1 MIYINILTLFIG
13 VIFLTF
19 SISGLGR
26 LFTLTFKS
34 NLFLDIFFGFIVIS
48 IVATLIH
55 FFFPVNIKISLSL
68 LIIGLISFFN
78 KRNLNFIK
86 INKNNLIFYFFIV
99 LIFIPMFL
107 SQKYHEDFGYY
118 HLPYS
123 LSFIENKIIFGLSNI
138 NNAYVYNSIW
148 LNINSL
154 FFIHTNNFNFLTLP
168 NFIIYLSFVLFAI
181 NKIITKKK
189 IHISDYYLVVVLLYF
204 LLKFTRISE
213 FGVDLSLSIYS
224 ILSIYFFLRY
234 YEPDLENEKNFIFFC
249 NVVFTLFA
257 ILIKL
262 SSLPIILL
270 PLFLYISN
278 FEKLKLFIFNYK
290 FYFIYLLCIFFVI
303 QQFIYTGCFVFPS
316 KFTCLDVS
324 WFSPEF
330 LDLKKS
336 LELINK
342 NYSEVREIYS
352 KKEYLSNFNWF
363 PYWIERNY
371 VEILEHLIT
380 IILPVILFIL
390 SLKKSKTEMRLIFKE
405 KKFFIIFI
413 FLNLFFWL
421 SFSPV
426 YRFAIHM
433 FVTLMFVIFIDFL
446 IVRKFS
452 KKIFLSF
459 LILCIVF
466 SFSKN
471 IKRIYEKKN
480 IFVGI
485 ESIENE
491 YILDKFNSK
500 DYAKIFYP
508 DIEKNK
514 KNGWQG
520 RLCWDIP
527 FICSYNKVKL
537 NKKNNYLFLY
547 KAN

>member
-1 MIYINILTLFIG
+1 M
-13 VIFLTF
+13 
-19 SISGLGR
+19 
-26 LFTLTFKS
+26 
-34 NLFLDIFFGFIVIS
+34 
-48 IVATLIH
+48 
-55 FFFPVNIKISLSL
+55 
-68 LIIGLISFFN
+68 
-78 KRNLNFIK
+78 
-86 INKNNLIFYFFIV
+86 
-99 LIFIPMFL
+99 FIPIFL

-168 NFIIYLSFVLFAI
+168 NFIIYLSFILFTI
-181 NKIITKKK
+181 NKILTKKK
-189 IHISDYYLVVVLLYF
+189 IHVSDYYLVVVLLYF

-213 FGVDLSLSIYS
+213 FGIDLSLSIFS

-234 YEPDLENEKNFIFFC
+234 YEVDLENEKKFIFFC

-270 PLFLYISN
+270 TLFLYIRN
-278 FEKLKLFIFNYK
+278 FEKLKLFIFDYK

-336 LELINK
+336 LELNNK
-342 NYSEVREIYS
+342 SYSEVRDIYS
-352 KKEYLSNFNWF
+352 AEEYLSNFNWF
-363 PYWIERNY
+363 PHWIERNY

-390 SLKKSKTEMRLIFKE
+390 CLKKSKSEIKLTFIE

-413 FLNLFFWL
+413 LLNLIFWL

-433 FVTLMFVIFIDFL
+433 FVTFMFVIFVDFL

-452 KKIFLSF
+452 KKIFLFF
-459 LILCIVF
+459 LILCIIF

-500 DYAKIFYP
+500 NYAKIFYP

-527 FICSYNKVKL
+527 FICSYNKVRL

-547 KAN
+547 KTN

>member
-26 LFTLTFKS
+26 LFTVTFKS

-48 IVATLIH
+48 IVTTLIH
-55 FFFPVNIKISLSL
+55 FFFPVNFKISLSL

-86 INKNNLIFYFFIV
+86 INRNNLIFYFFIV

-154 FFIHTNNFNFLTLP
+154 FFIHNNNFDYLTLP
-168 NFIIYLSFVLFAI
+168 NFIIYLSFILFAI
-181 NKIITKKK
+181 NKILTKKK
-189 IHISDYYLVVVLLYF
+189 IYISDYYLVVVLLYF

-213 FGVDLSLSIYS
+213 FGVDLSLSIFS

-234 YEPDLENEKNFIFFC
+234 YELDLENEKNFIFLC
-249 NVVFTLFA
+249 NVVFALFA

-270 PLFLYISN
+270 PLFLYINN

-336 LELINK
+336 LELNNK
-342 NYSEVREIYS
+342 SYSEVREIYS
-352 KKEYLSNFNWF
+352 AEEYLSNFNWF
-363 PYWIERNY
+363 PHWIERNY

-390 SLKKSKTEMRLIFKE
+390 CLKKSKLEIKLIFI
-405 KKFFIIFI
+405 KKNFFIIFI
-413 FLNLFFWL
+413 LLNLFFWL

-433 FVTLMFVIFIDFL
+433 FVTLMFVIFVDFL

-452 KKIFLSF
+452 KKIFLFF
-459 LILCIVF
+459 LILCIIF

-485 ESIENE
+485 ESIENK

-527 FICSYNKVKL
+527 FICSYNKVRL

-547 KAN
+547 KTN

>member
-26 LFTLTFKS
+26 LFTVTFKS

-48 IVATLIH
+48 IVTTLIH
-55 FFFPVNIKISLSL
+55 FFFPVNFKISLSL

-86 INKNNLIFYFFIV
+86 INRNNLIFYFFIV

-154 FFIHTNNFNFLTLP
+154 FFIHNNNFDYLTLP
-168 NFIIYLSFVLFAI
+168 NFIIYLSFILFAI
-181 NKIITKKK
+181 NKILTKKK
-189 IHISDYYLVVVLLYF
+189 IYISDYYLVVVLLYF

-213 FGVDLSLSIYS
+213 FGVDLSLSIFS

-234 YEPDLENEKNFIFFC
+234 YELDLENEKNFIFFC
-249 NVVFTLFA
+249 NVVFALFA

-270 PLFLYISN
+270 PLFLYINN

-336 LELINK
+336 LELNNK
-342 NYSEVREIYS
+342 SYSEVREIYS
-352 KKEYLSNFNWF
+352 AEEYLSNFNWF
-363 PYWIERNY
+363 PHWIERNY

-390 SLKKSKTEMRLIFKE
+390 CLKKSKLEIKLIFI
-405 KKFFIIFI
+405 KKNFFIIFI
-413 FLNLFFWL
+413 LLNLFFWL

-433 FVTLMFVIFIDFL
+433 FVTLMFVIFVDFL

-452 KKIFLSF
+452 KKIFLFF
-459 LILCIVF
+459 LILCIIF

-485 ESIENE
+485 ESIENK

-527 FICSYNKVKL
+527 FICSYNKVRL

-547 KAN
+547 KTN